1 MKGGRDRSGTDTAP
15 FATPMRDIDPE
26 SVLMGDDGVVPRAR
40 YTSPAFAT
48 LEFER
53 LWARVWQVA
62 CREEEIAEV
71 GDFCE
76 YLIGDQSIL
85 VVRSAPD
92 VVGAYHNTCLHRGT
106 RLAEGSGHFDNDCIR
121 CRYHAWCYDLEGTL
135 VEVVDAEEFTPMPQD
150 LRLGQVQVGRWGG
163 FVWVCMDPAAPPLL
177 EYLDPLPTL
186 LAPYHLDRMRTRTYL
201 STVLPANWKV
211 VVDAFNEG
219 YHVQGT
225 HPQILPWTDD
235 VSLEYE
241 TLGIHSHYGRLPKAR
256 RELRPSPRLGLA
268 PGQYDEGEILASF
281 VAGLGGLFYEDERA
295 LIDSVRSAPP
305 GDGTLLS
312 RYQKGRRQLLAMRG
326 VAVEEFTD
334 DQLTSADDVYF
345 FPNMVGPIYPGTA
358 IVFRVRPNLLDPDS
372 AIKDTWFLEWPRDGE
387 VHKRPRRR
395 FFPDWTERDW
405 GLITNQDYANM
416 EHVQIG
422 LRSRGGHGLRLN
434 PRQESNVLHMH
445 RMIDRYLT
453 DS

>member
-1 MKGGRDRSGTDTAP
+1 MT
-15 FATPMRDIDPE
+15 DIDLR
-26 SVLMGDDGVVPRAR
+26 SVLIGDDDVVPRAR
-40 YTSPAFAT
+40 YTSAQFSA

-53 LWARVWQVA
+53 LWGRVWQVA
-62 CREEEIAEV
+62 CRQEEIDEV
-71 GDFCE
+71 GDYCE

-92 VVGAYHNTCLHRGT
+92 IVSAYHNTCLHRGT
-106 RLAEGSGHFDNDCIR
+106 RLAAGNGHFDDECIR
-121 CRYHAWCYDLEGTL
+121 CRYHAWRYDLDGNL
-135 VEVVDAEEFTPMPQD
+135 IEVVDAEEFAPIPSD
-150 LRLGQVQVGRWGG
+150 VCLGQVRVDRWGG

-186 LAPYHLDRMRTRTYL
+186 LAPYHLNRMRIRSYL

-235 VSLEYE
+235 VNLEYE
-241 TLGIHSHYGRLPKAR
+241 PLGIHSHYGRLPNAR
-256 RELRPSPRLGLA
+256 RTLQPSPRLGLSE
-268 PGQYDEGEILASF
+268 GEYDEGEILSSF
-281 VAGLGGLFYEDERA
+281 VEGLGGLFYDDERA
-295 LIDSVRSAPP
+295 LIDRVRSTPT
-305 GDGTLLS
+305 DGETLLG
-312 RYQKGRRQLLAMRG
+312 RYQKGRRELLASRG
-326 VAVEEFTD
+326 VAVEEFAD
-334 DQLTSADDVYF
+334 DQLTSADDVLF

-358 IVFRVRPNLLDPDS
+358 IIFRMRPNGLDPDS
-372 AIKDTWFLEWPRDGE
+372 SIKDTWFLEWPRDGE
-387 VHKRPRRR
+387 AHRRAKKR
-395 FFPDWTERDW
+395 FYPDWTERDW

-422 LRSRGGHGLRLN
+422 MKSRGGQGLRLN
-434 PRQESNVLHMH
+434 RRQESNVLHMH

>member
-1 MKGGRDRSGTDTAP
+1 MI
-15 FATPMRDIDPE
+15 DIDLE
-26 SVLMGDDGVVPRAR
+26 NVLIGEDTVVARAR
-40 YTSPAFAT
+40 YTSPQFGA

-53 LWARVWQVA
+53 LWSRVWQVA
-62 CREEEIAEV
+62 CREDEITEV

-92 VVGAYHNTCLHRGT
+92 VIGAYYNTCLHRGT
-106 RLAEGSGHFDNDCIR
+106 RLAEGSGHFDDECIR
-121 CRYHAWCYDLEGTL
+121 CRYHAWRYDLGGKL
-135 VEVVDAEEFTPMPQD
+135 IEVVDPDEFAPIPED
-150 LRLGQVQVGRWGG
+150 VCLGQVRVDRWGG
-163 FVWVCMDPAAPPLL
+163 FVWVCLDAGAPPLL

-186 LAPYHLDRMRTRTYL
+186 LAPYHLDRMQIRAYL

-241 TLGIHSHYGRLPKAR
+241 PLGIHSHYGRLPNAR
-256 RELRPSPRLGLA
+256 RTLRPSPRLGLA
-268 PGQYDEGEILASF
+268 EGEYDEGEILASF
-281 VAGLGGLFYEDERA
+281 VAGLGGLFYDDERA
-295 LIDSVRSAPP
+295 LIERVRSAPP
-305 GDGTLLS
+305 DGESLLS
-312 RYQKGRRQLLAMRG
+312 RYQKGRRQLLTMRG

-334 DQLTSADDVYF
+334 DQLTSADDVFF

-358 IVFRVRPNLLDPDS
+358 IIFRVRPNGLDPDS
-372 AIKDTWFLEWPRDGE
+372 AIKDTWFLEWPSRDEGR
-387 VHKRPRRR
+387 KRARRR
-395 FFPDWTERDW
+395 FYPDWTERDW
-405 GLITNQDYANM
+405 GVITNQDYANM

-422 LRSRGGHGLRLN
+422 MKSRGGPGLRLN
-434 PRQESNVLHMH
+434 RRQEANVLHMH

>member
-1 MKGGRDRSGTDTAP
+1 MSN
-15 FATPMRDIDPE
+15 IDLK
-26 SVLMGDDGVVPRAR
+26 SVLVGDDDIVPRAR
-40 YTSPAFAT
+40 YTSVQFGE

-62 CREEEIAEV
+62 CREEEVAEV

-85 VVRSAPD
+85 VVRSGPD
-92 VVGAYHNTCLHRGT
+92 VVRAYHNTCLHRGT
-106 RLAEGSGHFDNDCIR
+106 RLAEGSGHFENECIR
-121 CRYHAWCYDLEGTL
+121 CRYHAWRYDLGGKL
-135 VEVVDAEEFTPMPQD
+135 IEVVDPEEFAPMTQD
-150 LRLGQVQVGRWGG
+150 VHLGLVRVDRWGG
-163 FVWVCMDPAAPPLL
+163 FVWVCFDPTAPPLL
-177 EYLDPLPTL
+177 EYLEPLPRL
-186 LAPYHLDRMRTRTYL
+186 LAPYHLDRMRIRSYL

-235 VSLEYE
+235 VSLDYE
-241 TLGIHSHYGRLPKAR
+241 PLGIHSHYGRLPNAR
-256 RELRPSPRLGLA
+256 RTLRPSPRLGLA
-268 PGQYDEGEILASF
+268 EGEYDEGEILASF
-281 VAGLGGLFYEDERA
+281 VAGLGGLFHEDERA
-295 LIDSVRSAPP
+295 LIDKIRSAPP
-305 GDGTLLS
+305 DGETLLS
-312 RYQKGRRQLLAMRG
+312 QYQKGRRELLEMRG

-334 DQLTSADDVYF
+334 DQLTSADDVLF
-345 FPNMVGPIYPGTA
+345 FPNMVGPIYPGSA
-358 IVFRVRPNLLDPDS
+358 IIFRVRPNALDPDS
-372 AIKDTWFLEWPRDGE
+372 SVKDTWFLEWPREGA
-387 VHKRPRRR
+387 VHERARRR
-395 FFPDWTERDW
+395 FYPDWTERDW

-422 LRSRGGHGLRLN
+422 MKSRGGKGLRLN
-434 PRQESNVLHMH
+434 RRQEGNVLHMH

>member
-1 MKGGRDRSGTDTAP
+1 MS
-15 FATPMRDIDPE
+15 DIDLE
-26 SVLMGDDGVVPRAR
+26 NVLIGADDVVPRSR
-40 YTSPAFAT
+40 YTSPRFAE

-53 LWARVWQVA
+53 LWARIWQVA

-85 VVRSAPD
+85 VVRSSAD
-92 VVGAYHNTCLHRGT
+92 EVVAHHNTCLHRGT
-106 RLAEGSGHFDNDCIR
+106 RLAEGTGHFDDACIR
-121 CRYHAWCYDLEGTL
+121 CRYHAWRYDLAGKL
-135 VEVVDAEEFTPMPQD
+135 IEVVDPEEFEPIPGD
-150 LRLGQVQVGRWGG
+150 ARLGRVRLDRWGG
-163 FVWVCMDPAAPPLL
+163 FVWVCLDPEAPPLL
-177 EYLDPLPTL
+177 EYLDPLPAL
-186 LAPYHLDRMRTRTYL
+186 LAPYHLDQMRMRAYL

-241 TLGIHSHYGRLPKAR
+241 PLGIHSHYGRLPTAR

-268 PGQYDEGEILASF
+268 EGDYDEGEILASF
-281 VAGLGGLFYEDERA
+281 VAGLGGLFYDDERA
-295 LIDSVRSAPP
+295 LIETVRATPP
-305 GDGTLLS
+305 DNQTLLS
-312 RYQKGRRQLLAMRG
+312 RYQKGRRALLEGRG
-326 VAVEEFTD
+326 VRVDEFD
-334 DQLTSADDVYF
+334 DGQLTSADDVFF

-358 IVFRVRPNLLDPDS
+358 IVFRVRPNGLDPDS
-372 AIKDTWFLEWPRDGE
+372 SIKDTWFLEWPRVGE
-387 VHKRPRRR
+387 VRPRARRR
-395 FFPDWTERDW
+395 FYPDWTQRDW
-405 GLITNQDYANM
+405 GTITNQDYANM

-422 LRSRGGHGLRLN
+422 MKSRGGQGLRLN
-434 PRQESNVLHMH
+434 RRQESNVLHMH

-453 DS
+453 DF